1 MRSTLR
7 YMITNI
13 IFARKTWCPEYTNNL
28 GLEIDHDKYKY
39 LNIWSG
45 KREMWEGKKLNSTS
59 LLYGSEEIRLTIEY
73 FSL

>member
-1 MRSTLR
+1 MLDCK
-7 YMITNI
+7 MITNI

-28 GLEIDHDKYKY
+28 GLEIDNDKYKY
-39 LNIWSG
+39 LVIWG
-45 KREMWEGKKLNSTS
+45 NEKEMEEGVKVSSTS

>member
-1 MRSTLR
+1 
-7 YMITNI
+7 MITNI
-13 IFARKTWCPEYTNNL
+13 IFARKAWCSDYTNNL
-28 GLEIDHDKYKY
+28 GLEIDCDKYKY

-45 KREMWEGKKLNSTS
+45 KREMWEGKKLSSTS

>member
-1 MRSTLR
+1 
-7 YMITNI
+7 MITNI

-28 GLEIDHDKYKY
+28 GLEIDCDKYKY
-39 LNIWSG
+39 LTVRRDEKWMS
-45 KREMWEGKKLNSTS
+45 EGAKVIPTS

>member
-1 MRSTLR
+1 
-7 YMITNI
+7 MITNI

-28 GLEIDHDKYKY
+28 GLEIDSDKYKY
-39 LNIWSG
+39 LNTG
-45 KREMWEGKKLNSTS
+45 VVEKEMWEGKKISPTC

>member
-1 MRSTLR
+1 
-7 YMITNI
+7 MITNI

-28 GLEIDHDKYKY
+28 GLEIDSYKYKY
-39 LNIWSG
+39 LNTG
-45 KREMWEGKKLNSTS
+45 VVEKEMWEGKKISPTA

>member
-1 MRSTLR
+1 
-7 YMITNI
+7 MITNI
-13 IFARKTWCPEYTNNL
+13 IFARNTWCSDYTNNL

-39 LNIWSG
+39 LVILGDEKEVEESE
-45 KREMWEGKKLNSTS
+45 KTSSTS

>member
-1 MRSTLR
+1 
-7 YMITNI
+7 MITNI
-13 IFARKTWCPEYTNNL
+13 IFARKTWCSEYTNNL
-28 GLEIDHDKYKY
+28 GLEIDSDKYKY

-45 KREMWEGKKLNSTS
+45 KKEVVEGERMSPTS